1 MKISPP
7 KQYFAA
13 AHRAVANS
21 DTIEWEEL
29 PSLAASLAQR
39 LVARGALARSAT
51 GSLARLVDSAE
62 AGSAST
68 GHAAAGG
75 AAPATGH
82 AATRAA
88 HHAAIY
94 RASERASERAPER
107 AALYVAPWQSTE
119 LGTFYELEP
128 SAPFNE
134 VLFGVSTREVHEPDV
149 FQHFFGSGAHRN

>member
-39 LVARGALARSAT
+39 LVARGALAGAAT
-51 GSLARLVDSAE
+51 GSLTRLIDSAE
-62 AGSAST
+62 AVNAPT
-68 GHAAAGG
+68 GHASTHAFSRS
-75 AAPATGH
+75 ATH
-82 AATRAA
+82 AAN
-88 HHAAIY
+88 HAAIY
-94 RASERASERAPER
+94 RAAERASERAS
-107 AALYVAPWQSTE
+107 LYVPPWQSTE
-119 LGTFYELEP
+119 QGTFYELEP

-149 FQHFFGSGAHRN
+149 FQHFFGSGAQRN

>member
-1 MKISPP
+1 MKICPP

-51 GSLARLVDSAE
+51 GSLARLVGSAE
-62 AGSAST
+62 ADLAST
-68 GHAAAGG
+68 SHAAV
-75 AAPATGH
+75 
-82 AATRAA
+82 RAA

-94 RASERASERAPER
+94 RASERAP
-107 AALYVAPWQSTE
+107 LYVAPWQSTE

-128 SAPFNE
+128 SAPFDE

-149 FQHFFGSGAHRN
+149 FQYFFGSGAHRN